1 MERFLAAIRNMFQ
14 VQDLRK
20 RILFTLAMLA
30 VYRIGAHI
38 TAPGINK
45 VRLEQVWGEVGNTL
59 LGVLDLFSGGNFRT
73 ISVFALGVT
82 PYITASII
90 LQLMTVVS
98 PQLKKLQEEGEMG
111 RQKINQWTRYL
122 TVGLAAVQ
130 TFFVANWLQY
140 NGVASVPGTRFLIM
154 TALILTTG
162 TIFVMWLGE
171 QITERGVGNGVSL
184 LIFAGIV
191 IGLPRGIQQVAQ
203 RLSSGDPLETVGV
216 IVMVLALVALIAFIV
231 FVESGRR
238 KVAVSYAKRHVG
250 RQMVGGQQTTMP
262 LKVNMG
268 GVIPVIF
275 ASSVLSMPQ
284 SLFSAFPPDPANQNS
299 TWGRVYQFFQFFHGG
314 DPYYE
319 FVFMTLIIF
328 FTLFNTHAN
337 GNNAAWVDWVQ
348 ANLVKG
354 DHPIYMVTY
363 VALILFFTFFYVS
376 IIFNVEEVA
385 DNLRKH
391 GGFMPGIRPGRATA
405 DYLRTILTRLT
416 TVGAVYLAFI
426 AFVPQFMLSG
436 FKVGRLPFV
445 GTWLENFVSNTP
457 GLAWIPNGMGYK
469 FYFGGTSLLILVGV
483 AMDTVA
489 QIESQLVMRNY
500 EGFLGGGG
508 RLRGR
513 RT

>member
-1 MERFLAAIRNMFQ
+1 MEKFLAAVRNMFN
-14 VQDLRK
+14 VPDLRR
-20 RILFTLAMLA
+20 RIFFTLGLLA
-30 VYRIGAHI
+30 VYRFGAHV
-38 TAPGINK
+38 TAPGINIP
-45 VRLEQVWGEVGNTL
+45 RLEEVWRDVAGTL

-90 LQLMTVVS
+90 LQLMTVVY
-98 PQLKKLQEEGEMG
+98 PALKKLQEEGELG

-122 TVGLAAVQ
+122 TVVLAAIQ
-130 TFFVANWLQY
+130 TSFVAHWLQV
-140 NGVASVPGTRFLIM
+140 NGVGAPGWGFRLSTVL
-154 TALILTTG
+154 TLTTG

-171 QITERGVGNGVSL
+171 QITERGVGNGISL

-191 IGLPRGIQQVAQ
+191 IGLPNGVSQVFTRLRGGDTMATIGVFAMLVA
-203 RLSSGDPLETVGV
+203 
-216 IVMVLALVALIAFIV
+216 MVLIIAFIV
-231 FVESGRR
+231 YVESARR
-238 KVAVSYAKRHVG
+238 KIAVSYAKRHVG
-250 RQMVGGQQTTMP
+250 RQVVGGQQTAMP
-262 LKVNMG
+262 LKINMG

-284 SLFSAFPPDPANQNS
+284 SLFAAFPPEANDKGWWAS
-299 TWGRVYQFFQFFHGG
+299 VWTFFQTFHAS

-319 FVFMTLIIF
+319 IVFLTLII
-328 FTLFNTHAN
+328 
-337 GNNAAWVDWVQ
+337 
-348 ANLVKG
+348 
-354 DHPIYMVTY
+354 
-363 VALILFFTFFYVS
+363 FFTFFYVS
-376 IIFNVEEVA
+376 IVFNVEEVA

-405 DYLRTILTRLT
+405 EYLNTILTRLT
-416 TVGAVYLAFI
+416 VVGAIYLALV

-436 FKVGRLPFV
+436 FKVGRLPFI
-445 GTWLENFVSNTP
+445 GTMLDSLVTTTP
-457 GLAWIPNGMGYK
+457 GLGWIPEGMGYQ

-489 QIESQLVMRNY
+489 QIEAQLVMRNY

>member
-1 MERFLAAIRNMFQ
+1 MEKFIAAVRNMFN
-14 VQDLRK
+14 VPDLRR
-20 RILFTLAMLA
+20 RILFTLGLLA
-30 VYRIGAHI
+30 VYRLGAHVG
-38 TAPGINK
+38 APGINRA
-45 VRLEQVWGEVGNTL
+45 RLDQVWRDVAGTL

-122 TVGLAAVQ
+122 TVGLAGIQ
-130 TFFVANWLQY
+130 TSFVAHWLQV
-140 NGVASVPGTRFLIM
+140 NGVGSPTWGFLF
-154 TALILTTG
+154 TTVLTLTTG

-171 QITERGVGNGVSL
+171 QITERGVGNGISL

-191 IGLPRGIQQVAQ
+191 IGLPRGVQQVFE
-203 RLSSGDPLETVGV
+203 RVRSGDTLETIGV
-216 IVMVLALVALIAFIV
+216 IGLVIALVAIIAFIV
-231 FVESGRR
+231 FVEAARR
-238 KVAVSYAKRHVG
+238 KIPVSYAKRHVG
-250 RQMVGGQQTTMP
+250 RQLVGGQQTTMP
-262 LKVNMG
+262 LKINMG

-284 SLFSAFPPDPANQNS
+284 SLFAAFPPDPNKADS
-299 TWGRVYQFFQFFHGG
+299 LWAKVWTFFQTFHAS

-319 FVFMTLIIF
+319 LIFLSLII
-328 FTLFNTHAN
+328 
-337 GNNAAWVDWVQ
+337 
-348 ANLVKG
+348 
-354 DHPIYMVTY
+354 
-363 VALILFFTFFYVS
+363 FFTFFYVS
-376 IIFNVEEVA
+376 IVFNVEEVA

-405 DYLRTILTRLT
+405 EYLNAILTRLT
-416 TVGAVYLAFI
+416 TVGAVYLALV

-436 FKVGRLPFV
+436 FKVARLPLI
-445 GTWLENFVSNTP
+445 GAWLDSFVSTTP
-457 GLAWIPNGMGYK
+457 GLSWIPTGMGYQ

-483 AMDTVA
+483 AMDTVS
-489 QIESQLVMRNY
+489 QIEAQLVMRNY

-513 RT
+513 RA

>member
-1 MERFLAAIRNMFQ
+1 MEKFLAAVRNMFN
-14 VQDLRK
+14 VPDLRR
-20 RILFTLAMLA
+20 RIFFTLGLLA
-30 VYRIGAHI
+30 VYRFGAHVG
-38 TAPGINK
+38 APGINK
-45 VRLEQVWGEVGNTL
+45 VRLDEVWRDVAGTL

-122 TVGLAAVQ
+122 TVVLAGIQ
-130 TFFVANWLQY
+130 TSFVAHWLQV
-140 NGVASVPGTRFLIM
+140 NGVGAPGWGFRLSTVL
-154 TALILTTG
+154 TLTTG

-171 QITERGVGNGVSL
+171 QITERGVGNGISL

-191 IGLPRGIQQVAQ
+191 IGLPRGVQQVAE
-203 RLSSGDPLETVGV
+203 RLSGGDTMATLGV
-216 IVMVLALVALIAFIV
+216 IVMLAALILIIAFIV
-231 FVESGRR
+231 FVEAARR
-238 KVAVSYAKRHVG
+238 KIPVSYAKRHVG
-250 RQMVGGQQTTMP
+250 RQVVGGQQTTMP
-262 LKVNMG
+262 LKINMG

-284 SLFSAFPPDPANQNS
+284 SVFAAFPPDPANPN
-299 TWGRVYQFFQFFHGG
+299 TWWAKIYHFFQLFHPG

-319 FVFMTLIIF
+319 LIF
-328 FTLFNTHAN
+328 LS
-337 GNNAAWVDWVQ
+337 
-348 ANLVKG
+348 
-354 DHPIYMVTY
+354 
-363 VALILFFTFFYVS
+363 LIVFFTFFYVS
-376 IIFNVEEVA
+376 IVFNVEEVA

-391 GGFMPGIRPGRATA
+391 GGFMPGIRPGKATA
-405 DYLRTILTRLT
+405 EYLNTILTRLT
-416 TVGAVYLAFI
+416 TVGAIYLALV

-436 FKVGRLPFV
+436 FKVGRLPLI
-445 GTWLENFVSNTP
+445 GTWFESFVSTTP
-457 GLAWIPNGMGYK
+457 GLSWIPTGMGYQ

-489 QIESQLVMRNY
+489 QIEAQLVMRNY
-500 EGFLGGGG
+500 EGFLGSGG

-513 RT
+513 RA

>member
-1 MERFLAAIRNMFQ
+1 MEKFFAAVRNMFN
-14 VQDLRK
+14 VPDLRK
-20 RILFTLAMLA
+20 RIMFTLGLLA
-30 VYRIGAHI
+30 VYRLGAHI
-38 TAPGINK
+38 GAPGINRE
-45 VRLEQVWGEVGNTL
+45 RLDAVWRDVAGTL

-122 TVGLAAVQ
+122 TVGLSMIQ
-130 TFFVANWLQY
+130 TGFVAHWLQI
-140 NGVASVPGTRFLIM
+140 NGVGAPTWGFLLTIIL
-154 TALILTTG
+154 TLTTG

-171 QITERGVGNGVSL
+171 QITERGVGNGISL
-184 LIFAGIV
+184 LIFSGIV
-191 IGLPRGIQQVAQ
+191 IGLPRGVQQVVE
-203 RLSSGDPLETVGV
+203 RLRGGDTMEAVGV
-216 IVMVLALVALIAFIV
+216 VGLVVALVAVIAFIV
-231 FVESGRR
+231 FVEAARR
-238 KVAVSYAKRHVG
+238 KIPVSYAKRHVG
-250 RQMVGGQQTTMP
+250 RQLVGGQQTTMP
-262 LKVNMG
+262 LKINMG

-284 SLFSAFPPDPANQNS
+284 SLLAAIPADPNNQNS
-299 TWGRVYQFFQFFHGG
+299 FWFKVHAFFQTFHAS

-319 FVFMTLIIF
+319 LIFLTLI
-328 FTLFNTHAN
+328 
-337 GNNAAWVDWVQ
+337 
-348 ANLVKG
+348 
-354 DHPIYMVTY
+354 M
-363 VALILFFTFFYVS
+363 FFTFFYVS
-376 IIFNVEEVA
+376 IVFNVEEVA

-405 DYLRTILTRLT
+405 EYLNTILTRLT
-416 TVGAVYLAFI
+416 VVGAIYLALV

-436 FKVGRLPFV
+436 FKVARLPLI
-445 GTWLENFVSNTP
+445 GAWLDSFVSTTP
-457 GLAWIPNGMGYK
+457 GLSWIPTGMGYQ

-489 QIESQLVMRNY
+489 QIEAQLVMRNY
-500 EGFLGGGG
+500 EGFLGAGG

-513 RT
+513 RA

>member
-1 MERFLAAIRNMFQ
+1 MEKFLAAIRNMFN
-14 VQDLRK
+14 VPDLRR
-20 RILFTLAMLA
+20 RIFFTLGLLA
-30 VYRIGAHI
+30 VYRLGAHI
-38 TAPGINK
+38 GAPGINK
-45 VRLEQVWGEVGNTL
+45 TRLDEVWRDVAGTL

-122 TVGLAAVQ
+122 TVVLAAIQ
-130 TFFVANWLQY
+130 TSFVAHWLQV
-140 NGVASVPGTRFLIM
+140 NGVGAPGWGFRLTTIL
-154 TALILTTG
+154 TLTTG
-162 TIFVMWLGE
+162 TMFVMWLGE
-171 QITERGVGNGVSL
+171 QITERGIGNGISL

-191 IGLPRGIQQVAQ
+191 IGLPRGVREVWNNVQG
-203 RLSSGDPLETVGV
+203 GDTMVIIGV
-216 IVMVLALVALIAFIV
+216 IAMVLALIAIIAFIV
-231 FVESGRR
+231 FVEAARR
-238 KVAVSYAKRHVG
+238 KIPVSYAKRHVG

-262 LKVNMG
+262 LKINMG

-284 SLFSAFPPDPANQNS
+284 SLFAAFPPAQGDQSSWWAK
-299 TWGRVYQFFQFFHGG
+299 VYLFFQTFHAS

-319 FVFMTLIIF
+319 LIF
-328 FTLFNTHAN
+328 LS
-337 GNNAAWVDWVQ
+337 
-348 ANLVKG
+348 
-354 DHPIYMVTY
+354 
-363 VALILFFTFFYVS
+363 LIVFFTFFYVS
-376 IIFNVEEVA
+376 IVFNVEEVA

-405 DYLRTILTRLT
+405 EYLNTILTRLT
-416 TVGAVYLAFI
+416 TVGAVYLALV
-426 AFVPQFMLSG
+426 AFLPQFMLSG
-436 FKVGRLPFV
+436 FKVARLPLI
-445 GTWLENFVSNTP
+445 GGWLDAFVSTTP
-457 GLAWIPNGMGYK
+457 GMSWIPTGMGYN

-489 QIESQLVMRNY
+489 QIEAQLVMRNY
-500 EGFLGGGG
+500 EGFLGSGG

-513 RT
+513 RA

>member
-1 MERFLAAIRNMFQ
+1 MEKFFAAVRNMFN
-14 VQDLRK
+14 VPDLRR
-20 RILFTLAMLA
+20 RIFFTLGLLA
-30 VYRIGAHI
+30 VYRLGAHV

-45 VRLEQVWGEVGNTL
+45 DRLNEVWRDVAGTL

-122 TVGLAAVQ
+122 TVILAAVQ
-130 TFFVANWLQY
+130 TSFVAHWLQV
-140 NGVASVPGTRFLIM
+140 NGVGDPGWGFRLSTVL
-154 TALILTTG
+154 TLTTG
-162 TIFVMWLGE
+162 TMFVMWLGE
-171 QITERGVGNGVSL
+171 QITERGIGNGISL

-191 IGLPRGIQQVAQ
+191 IGLPRGVTQVFE
-203 RLSSGDPLETVGV
+203 RVRSGDTMEIVGV
-216 IVMVLALVALIAFIV
+216 FFMLVAMIAVIAFIV
-231 FVESGRR
+231 FVEAARR
-238 KVAVSYAKRHVG
+238 KIPVSYAKRHVG
-250 RQMVGGQQTTMP
+250 RQVVGGQQTTMP
-262 LKVNMG
+262 LKINMG

-284 SLFSAFPPDPANQNS
+284 SVFAAFPPDPNNANS
-299 TWGRVYQFFQFFHGG
+299 LWAKIHGFFQLFYPG

-319 FVFMTLIIF
+319 LIF
-328 FTLFNTHAN
+328 LS
-337 GNNAAWVDWVQ
+337 
-348 ANLVKG
+348 
-354 DHPIYMVTY
+354 
-363 VALILFFTFFYVS
+363 LILFFTFFYVS
-376 IIFNVEEVA
+376 IVFNVEEVA

-405 DYLRTILTRLT
+405 EYLNTILTRLT
-416 TVGAVYLAFI
+416 TVGAIYLAAVAFI
-426 AFVPQFMLSG
+426 PQFMLSG
-436 FKVGRLPFV
+436 FRVARLPLI
-445 GTWLENFVSNTP
+445 GAWLDSWVSTTP
-457 GLAWIPNGMGYK
+457 GLSWIPTGLGYS

-489 QIESQLVMRNY
+489 QIEAQLVMRNY
-500 EGFLGGGG
+500 EGFLGPGGG

-513 RT
+513 RA

>member
-1 MERFLAAIRNMFQ
+1 MEKFLAAIRNMFN
-14 VQDLRK
+14 VPDLRK
-20 RILFTLAMLA
+20 RIFFTLGILA
-30 VYRIGAHI
+30 IYRLGAHI
-38 TAPGINK
+38 SAPGINK
-45 VRLEQVWGEVGNTL
+45 TRLDAVWHDVSGTL
-59 LGVLDLFSGGNFRT
+59 LGVLDLFSGGNFRL

-82 PYITASII
+82 PYITSSII

-122 TVGLAAVQ
+122 TVGLAALQ
-130 TFFVANWLQY
+130 TTFVAHWLQI
-140 NGVASVPGTRFLIM
+140 NGVGAPTWGFLFTTIL
-154 TALILTTG
+154 TLTTG

-171 QITERGVGNGVSL
+171 QITERGIGNGISL

-191 IGLPRGIQQVAQ
+191 IGLPRGVQQVMG
-203 RLSSGDPLETVGV
+203 RVGNGDTMEIVGV
-216 IVMVLALVALIAFIV
+216 IAMVIALVAIIAFIV
-231 FVESGRR
+231 FVESARR
-238 KVAVSYAKRHVG
+238 KIAVSYAKRHVG

-262 LKVNMG
+262 LKLNMG

-284 SLFSAFPPDPANQNS
+284 SLFSAFPPKPGVTNWYS
-299 TWGRVYQFFQFFHGG
+299 RIFGFFQLFHAG

-319 FVFMTLIIF
+319 LIFLSLII
-328 FTLFNTHAN
+328 
-337 GNNAAWVDWVQ
+337 
-348 ANLVKG
+348 
-354 DHPIYMVTY
+354 
-363 VALILFFTFFYVS
+363 FFTFFYVS
-376 IIFNVEEVA
+376 IVFNVEEVA

-405 DYLRTILTRLT
+405 EYLNTILTRLT
-416 TVGAVYLAFI
+416 FVGAIYLALV
-426 AFVPQFMLSG
+426 AFLPQFMLSG

-445 GTWLENFVSNTP
+445 GAWLESFVTTTP
-457 GLAWIPNGMGYK
+457 GFGWIPNGMGYQ

-489 QIESQLVMRNY
+489 QVEAQLVMRNY
-500 EGFLGGGG
+500 EGFLGTGG

-513 RT
+513 RA